1 MFTALGQTPVF
12 EQPWHAQLFALTV
25 QLHRDGCFE
34 WSDWGQLLGATL
46 KQHGVSKQL
55 NGGDDY
61 FNSWLA
67 AVEILLVD
75 LKISTPKQIE
85 DMRAAWAQ
93 AYLHTP
99 HGQPVQLAQ

>member
-1 MFTALGQTPVF
+1 MITALGQTPVF

-25 QLHRDGCFE
+25 QLHSDGCFE
-34 WSDWGQLLGATL
+34 WSDWVQLLGATL

-61 FNSWLA
+61 FNAWLA
-67 AVEILLVD
+67 AFENLLVD

-93 AYLHTP
+93 AYLNTP